1 MGMRADLI
9 REMSPQIRKLF
20 YNDSHYCRDV
30 ETRKYDRYIADNPDN
45 VKALEDAMT
54 NKGITLV
61 VAPTGSGKSRTL
73 ADVAKKVVKQ
83 DKDCKVFIALPTV
96 NTVQQT
102 GNIPDVRAMVGG
114 DMFYTSKKITATTY
128 EKLDKVQDY
137 IRKQKAL
144 GVKERYVL
152 ILDECH
158 FLVTQ
163 HKFREYAMKGIISG
177 IEQNFYDSAILL
189 TATPAPMPLFRCD
202 KCIEFES
209 DSYRPVMDR
218 IEIEF
223 VDDVVEYI
231 KGIDLDQCFPFVR
244 LNSTTLIGDLVKNY
258 LPSYGVLT
266 SGEKDS
272 DLYNSIVDRETIQS
286 SPLKG
291 ILTTSVS
298 EVGINVT
305 SYPSNL
311 QMIAA
316 FPDWNMSVDS
326 IEQFFN
332 RARRTV
338 TSHIECAKV
347 ILPKPKANEAYLLDG
362 EGNKICEFHNVVLEN
377 GMAVIKDTAQMDG
390 IPCGKYKVK
399 LDLYGGKVIRNLYIR
414 STENSGEATYGM
426 DSQPVFFNGAGF
438 SPLIGILKSNYR
450 AAKEVTATLQR
461 YADAFAKVRDENQR
475 TGNLT
480 DDEMEGLEL
489 DDNELMEIMA
499 LAGIEAQKRLKDCLK
514 YEDGEI
520 RVDYRLLYMV
530 SYDQYQRQY
539 LYHADRLKEELEAR
553 MKVRVDFVETATGK
567 EKRDYDRNNLWEGL
581 EYVRQE
587 VVCEEAYYDAIVKW
601 EENKY
606 TLPTSHHSGNIAR
619 IRRTG
624 YLAELMKSLEKLH
637 MSKENI
643 LRVMVSSKSKGKVTK
658 YKNAY
663 NLIISNKMLEKFDGM
678 DASAIPLYHK
688 GIKDTLQVAVY
699 CYLKQKGCGCY
710 TITDALAGEI
720 IRFYKEA
727 YPKESLSLNEKG
739 AVTRVKKMLKNMYKS
754 KGADVIR
761 SQLKTDE
768 KDIFTIEKSDF
779 R

>member
-9 REMSPQIRKLF
+9 REMSPKIRKLF

-73 ADVAKKVVKQ
+73 ADVAKKVVRQ

-114 DMFYTSKKITATTY
+114 DMFYTSRQITATTY
-128 EKLDKVQDY
+128 EMLDKVQDY

-231 KGIDLDQCFPFVR
+231 KGIDLDRYFPFVR
-244 LNSTTLIGDLVKNY
+244 LNSTASIGDLVKNH
-258 LPSYGVLT
+258 LPSFGVLT
-266 SGEKDS
+266 SEEKHS
-272 DLYNSIVDRETIQS
+272 DLYKSIVDRESIQS
-286 SPLKG
+286 SSLKG

-298 EVGINVT
+298 EVGVNVT

-332 RARRTV
+332 RARRTA

-347 ILPKPKANEAYLLDG
+347 ILPKPKADKACLLDG
-362 EGNKICEFHNVVLEN
+362 EGNKICEFRDVVLEN
-377 GMAVIKDTAQMDG
+377 DIVVIKDTAQMDG

-399 LDLYGGKVIRNLYIR
+399 LDLYGGKMTRDLYIR

-426 DSQPVFFNGAGF
+426 DSQPVFFNEAGF
-438 SPLIGILKSNYR
+438 SPLMGILKSNCR
-450 AAKEVTATLQR
+450 AAKEAADTLQR
-461 YADAFAKVRDENQR
+461 YADAFAKVRDERQR

-489 DDNELMEIMA
+489 DDNRLLEIMA
-499 LAGIEAQKRLKDCLK
+499 IAGIEAQKRLKDCLK
-514 YEDGEI
+514 YGDGKI
-520 RVDYRLLYMV
+520 SVDYRLLYMV

-567 EKRDYDRNNLWEGL
+567 GKREYDRNDLWEGL
-581 EYVRQE
+581 EYTRQNVACDE
-587 VVCEEAYYDAIVKW
+587 HYYNAIIRW

-606 TLPTSHHSGNIAR
+606 TSHVYHKENISR

-624 YLAELMKSLEKLH
+624 YMQELMKDLERLH

-643 LRVMVSSKSKGKVTK
+643 LRVLVSSKSKAKVTK
-658 YKNAY
+658 FKNAY
-663 NLIISNKMLEKFDGM
+663 NLIISNRMLEKFDGM
-678 DASAIPLYHK
+678 DTGAIPLYNK
-688 GIKDTLQVAVY
+688 GIKDTLQVAIY
-699 CYLKQKGCGCY
+699 CCLKQKGCGCY
-710 TITDALAGEI
+710 TITDALAEEI
-720 IRFYKEA
+720 IGFYREA
-727 YPKESLSLNEKG
+727 YPKESLSLNGKG
-739 AVTRVKKMLKNMYKS
+739 AVARVKKMLRNMYKS
-754 KGADVIR
+754 KGANAIR
-761 SQLKTDE
+761 NQLKTDE
-768 KDIFTIEKSDF
+768 KDIFTIEKSDY

>member
-9 REMSPQIRKLF
+9 RKMSPQIRKLF

-30 ETRKYDRYIADNPDN
+30 ETRKYDKYIADNPDN
-45 VKALEDAMT
+45 VRALEDAMT

-73 ADVAKKVVKQ
+73 VDVAKKVVKQ
-83 DKDCKVFIALPTV
+83 DRDCKVFIALPTV

-102 GNIPDVRAMVGG
+102 GNIPDVRVMVGG

-189 TATPAPMPLFRCD
+189 TATPAPMPLFRCN

-258 LPSYGVLT
+258 LPSYGILT
-266 SGEKDS
+266 SEEKDS

-332 RARRTV
+332 RARRTD
-338 TSHIECAKV
+338 TSHIACAKV
-347 ILPKPKANEAYLLDG
+347 ILPKQKASEAVLLDRNGKKLCEFHDVVVENDIVFIKDTSQMNGIPYGDYKVAIKLYGGEREKKIYIQPCGDG
-362 EGNKICEFHNVVLEN
+362 EGVYC
-377 GMAVIKDTAQMDG
+377 KD
-390 IPCGKYKVK
+390 
-399 LDLYGGKVIRNLYIR
+399 
-414 STENSGEATYGM
+414 SE
-426 DSQPVFFNGAGF
+426 PVFFYVERF
-438 SPLIGILKSNYR
+438 RSQLDIVKSNVRR
-450 AAKEVTATLQR
+450 AVRVVDTLQPIV
-461 YADAFAKVRDENQR
+461 DACAKARAERQVNE
-475 TGNLT
+475 NLT
-480 DDEMEGLEL
+480 DDEVEGLEL
-489 DDNELMEIMA
+489 DDNKLIEIMT
-499 LAGIEAQKRLKDCLK
+499 LAGIAAQKELKDCLQ
-514 YEDGEI
+514 YENGKI
-520 RVDYRLLYMV
+520 TIDYRLLYMV
-530 SYDQYQRQY
+530 SYNQYQKQY
-539 LYHADRLKEELEAR
+539 LYNADKLKEELETR

-567 EKRDYDRNNLWEGL
+567 EKREYDRNNLWEGL

-587 VVCEEAYYDAIVKW
+587 VICDEHYYNAIIKW

-606 TLPTSHHSGNIAR
+606 TSDIHHKGNISS
-619 IRRTG
+619 IRKTG
-624 YLAELMKSLEKLH
+624 YMQELMKSLEKLQ

-643 LRVMVSSKSKGKVTK
+643 LQVLVNSKSKGKVTK
-658 YKNAY
+658 YKKAY
-663 NLIISNKMLEKFDGM
+663 VLVMTNRLLEKFDGM
-678 DASAIPLYHK
+678 NAKDIPLYSREL
-688 GIKDTLQVAVY
+688 KDTLQVAIY

-710 TITDALAGEI
+710 NVTDALAEEI
-720 IRFYKEA
+720 LAFYKKV
-727 YPKESLSLNEKG
+727 YPKEESLN
-739 AVTRVKKMLKNMYKS
+739 KKTANGMVRKLLKKMYKS
-754 KGADVIR
+754 KGSGVIR
-761 SQLKTDE
+761 NQLRTNE
-768 KDIFTIEKSDF
+768 KDIFSIEASDYK
-779 R
+779 